1 MDDATT
7 RFHAALPYALLPISP
22 SLAALHSV
30 RVKSTF
36 NSCQQCGCTLHRGE
50 TSVRTVRSKAPNS
63 RAIQTTCLICGWAHK
78 EPLARGNAAL
88 FPRTKKRGA
97 PISATVVDVPEKS
110 PAIQRPA
117 IRKVEETPKQSAT
130 PINPPSKQQS
140 APASSLPKSRPKK
153 KGGLHSMLE
162 RNKERE
168 SREKE
173 KKNEP
178 GGGLAMFLNQL

>member
-1 MDDATT
+1 
-7 RFHAALPYALLPISP
+7 
-22 SLAALHSV
+22 V
-30 RVKSTF
+30 
-36 NSCQQCGCTLHRGE
+36 
-50 TSVRTVRSKAPNS
+50 
-63 RAIQTTCLICGWAHK
+63 HK

-88 FPRTKKRGA
+88 FPRTRKRGA

-110 PAIQRPA
+110 AAIQRPA
-117 IRKVEETPKQSAT
+117 IRKVEETPKQST